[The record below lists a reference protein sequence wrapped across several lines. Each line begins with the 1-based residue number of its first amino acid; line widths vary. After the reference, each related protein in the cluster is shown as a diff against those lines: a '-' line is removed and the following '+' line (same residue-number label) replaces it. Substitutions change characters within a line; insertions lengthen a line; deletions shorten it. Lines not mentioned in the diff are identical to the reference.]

1 MKSMTGYGRARGLQ
15 KGFDVTI
22 EIKSVNH
29 RYFELIARIPRSY
42 MQLEDR
48 VRGYLQSRILRGK
61 IEVNINIDDSET
73 EIKNVKLNKPLMHAY
88 MEALADVGTEF
99 SIPFD
104 ATATLALGISDV
116 IRTVRDEVDIE
127 MVWTCVAPVLAQ
139 ATDAFIEQRERE
151 GERLSTD
158 IVAKCCQIQEIVDKI
173 EQRAPQLLEE
183 YITKLR
189 VRIEELLG
197 DGRVDEQR
205 LLTEVAIMADRMAID
220 EEIVRLNSH
229 CAALREQSKE
239 EDANGKKLD
248 FIIQEMNREI
258 NTISSKIG
266 DLQVTR
272 QVIEVKNLIEKIRE
286 QVQNIE

>member
-1 MKSMTGYGRARGLQ
+1 M
-15 KGFDVTI
+15 
-22 EIKSVNH
+22 
-29 RYFELIARIPRSY
+29 
-42 MQLEDR
+42 
-48 VRGYLQSRILRGK
+48 
-61 IEVNINIDDSET
+61 
-73 EIKNVKLNKPLMHAY
+73 
-88 MEALADVGTEF
+88 
-99 SIPFD
+99 
-104 ATATLALGISDV
+104 GISDV

-151 GERLSTD
+151 GKRLSTD

-229 CAALREQSKE
+229 CAALREQFKE